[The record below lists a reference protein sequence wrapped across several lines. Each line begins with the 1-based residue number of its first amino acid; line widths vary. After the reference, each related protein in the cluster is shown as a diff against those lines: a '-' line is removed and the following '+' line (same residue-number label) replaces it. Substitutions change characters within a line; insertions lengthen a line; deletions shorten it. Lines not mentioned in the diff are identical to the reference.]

1 MGKELYSSHQQQG
14 QNNNNNNKRGIR
26 NRCCCIIAYS
36 FNLWGK
42 YTKNR
47 LGFVALGFI
56 IVFFLLSVIA
66 SHFSPYGPG
75 IGSEPLLFPN
85 ILTGH
90 PMGTDN
96 LGRDIFSGFLNGGQ
110 VSISI
115 GVLATLGSTLIGI
128 MVGAIAGFYG
138 GILDSILMR
147 ITEFFQILPS
157 FLLALVLIAI
167 LEPSFFNVILV
178 IVVASWPYTARIIRA
193 EFLSLRE
200 REFVLSA
207 IAEGRSNR
215 AIIFYEILPNAIA
228 PAIIIA
234 SIIVADAILI
244 ETGLSF
250 IGLGDQNLISWGY
263 MIRNSIEY
271 MREAWWMT
279 LFPGVAVILTALAFN
294 LMAFALNDVL
304 NPRQREWTSK
314 KEIDSI
320 RL

>member
-1 MGKELYSSHQQQG
+1 MLE
-14 QNNNNNNKRGIR
+14 
-26 NRCCCIIAYS
+26 
-36 FNLWGK
+36 FWGK
-42 YTKNR
+42 YKKNR
-47 LGFVALGFI
+47 LGIVALGFI
-56 IVFFLLSVIA
+56 VVFSLLSVLA
-66 SHFSPYGPG
+66 SHFSPDGPFG
-75 IGSEPLLFPN
+75 IGSEPVLAPN
-85 ILTGH
+85 ILAGH

-110 VSISI
+110 VSITI
-115 GVLATLGSTLIGI
+115 GVLAALGSTVIGI

-138 GILDSILMR
+138 GIVDSTLMR

-167 LEPSFFNVILV
+167 LEPSFFNVVLV
-178 IVVASWPYTARIIRA
+178 MVVASWPYTARIIRA

-228 PAIIIA
+228 PAIVIA
-234 SIIVADAILI
+234 SFIVADAILI

-263 MIRNSIEY
+263 MIRNSVEY

-279 LFPGVAVILTALAFN
+279 LFPGMAVVLTALAFN

-304 NPRQREWTSK
+304 NPRQREWSK
-314 KEIDSI
+314 KEIDSS

>member
-1 MGKELYSSHQQQG
+1 
-14 QNNNNNNKRGIR
+14 
-26 NRCCCIIAYS
+26 
-36 FNLWGK
+36 
-42 YTKNR
+42 
-47 LGFVALGFI
+47 
-56 IVFFLLSVIA
+56 
-66 SHFSPYGPG
+66 
-75 IGSEPLLFPN
+75 SEPLLSPN
-85 ILTGH
+85 ILAGH

-110 VSISI
+110 VSMAI
-115 GVLATLGSTLIGI
+115 GVLAALGSTLIGI
-128 MVGAIAGFYG
+128 TVGAIAGFYG
-138 GILDSILMR
+138 GFLDSILMR

-167 LEPSFFNVILV
+167 LEPSFINVILV

-207 IAEGRSNR
+207 IAEGRSNY

-234 SIIVADAILI
+234 SFIAADAILI

-250 IGLGDQNLISWGY
+250 IGLGDQNLISWGN
-263 MIRNSIEY
+263 MIRNSVEY

-279 LFPGVAVILTALAFN
+279 LFPGLAVVFTALAFN
-294 LMAFALNDVL
+294 FMAFALNDVL
-304 NPRQREWTSK
+304 NPRQREWSK
-314 KEIDSI
+314 KEIDSS